1 MNEEFLHYI
10 WKYRLFNKPL
20 YTVEG
25 ETIEILTP
33 GIHNFNAGPD
43 FSDARLKI
51 GTSLWA
57 GNVEIHIHTS
67 DWMKHKHQ
75 IDPAYEN
82 VVLHVVFVHDEPT
95 ENYRIPVLEM
105 KGCFDENLFVRY
117 RNFINNRLWV
127 PCAKLIK
134 TVPEIEVSLW
144 LERMLI
150 ERLERKADII
160 AGFLELGKNNWEE
173 ALYFTLARSFGFSI
187 NALPF
192 EMLARSLPFNI
203 IARHADNPFQ
213 VEALVFGQSGLLTE
227 EVTDRY
233 AQDLF
238 NEYAFLR
245 KKYHL
250 VPIAGHLWKFMRL
263 RPANFPTI
271 RLSQFATFL
280 SANQHLLSRI
290 LEIKEV
296 DKLIDIF
303 LGIKPSAYW
312 TNHYMWDKETVSRQ
326 KSLGKTAVNL
336 LMINALLPFLFVY
349 GRAIDNDKLCDR
361 ALDFFTKIPGEINNI
376 TLNWQKTGMDIGSAF
391 QTQALISLKSE
402 YCDKKR
408 CLQCRIGNYLLKQ
421 NKDLSSDE

>member
-10 WKYRLFNKPL
+10 WKYRLFNNPL

-33 GIHNFNAGPD
+33 GVHNFNAGPD

-51 GTSLWA
+51 GTAMWA
-57 GNVEIHIHTS
+57 GNVEIHINTS

-75 IDPAYEN
+75 NDPAYDN
-82 VVLHVVFVHDEPT
+82 VVLHVVFNHDEPND
-95 ENYRIPVLEM
+95 NYRIPVLEM
-105 KGCFDENLFVRY
+105 KGCFDESLFIRY
-117 RNFINNRLWV
+117 RDFINNRLWV

-150 ERLERKADII
+150 ERLERKADMI

-173 ALYFTLARSFGFSI
+173 ALYFTLARSFGFHV

-233 AQDLF
+233 GQDLF

-280 SANQHLLSRI
+280 SANQKLLSRI

-296 DKLIDIF
+296 DKLMDIF

-326 KSLGKTAVNL
+326 KSLGKVAVNL

-361 ALDFFTKIPGEINNI
+361 ALDFFTKIPGEKNNI
-376 TLNWQKTGMDIGSAF
+376 TLNWQKTGMDISSAF
-391 QTQALISLKSE
+391 QTQALINLKSE

-421 NKDLSSDE
+421 NKDLSSL